1 MNIQKI
7 AELRAG
13 LETGFINS
21 GYNSSL
27 AYQPQFLSNNH
38 KEGKKVLSSIEDELM
53 TCDKFQIS
61 VAFITMGGITP
72 LLQTLKE
79 LEKNGIPGEILT
91 TNYLNFSEPKA
102 LEKLHGLSNITL
114 KMYDVE
120 KAAEGFHTKGYIFK
134 KEEIY
139 RIIIGSSNMTS
150 AALTSNR
157 EWNTKVVSTE
167 QGEVAKQIVEEYNEL
182 WNSRYALSFESFYE
196 EYKERYQIIK
206 RQREIAKSEETPSI
220 EKYRLKPNAM
230 QVGFITNLRKILEK
244 GEDMA
249 LLISATGT
257 GKTYA
262 SAFAMR
268 ELGFKRVL
276 FLVHRGQ
283 LARQTKKSY
292 EKIFDKSVSM
302 GLVGAGHSD
311 YDRDYIFA
319 TVQTLNRDEHLQKY
333 EPDAFDCIILDEAH
347 HSSANTYQKVMNY
360 FTPKLWLG
368 MTATPDKR
376 DDDIEEKNIYQIFNY
391 QIAYEIRLQQAMEE
405 NMLCPFHYFGITD
418 VSLLGDKEIKSKK
431 LTESSFNQLVGDERV
446 KHIIEQANYFGHSGD
461 RVKGL
466 IFCSRIDESVELS
479 NKFNQTINPETGR
492 FFRTIALNGD
502 ATEEERQ
509 RAFERLAMDENTQSL
524 DYIFSVEILNEGVDI
539 VEVNQVIML
548 RPTESPIVFIQQL
561 GRGLRKANGKEYV
574 VILDFIG
581 NYNNNFMIPVA
592 LSGDRSY
599 NADTIRSM
607 LSAEIIR
614 FPALRQCILMRLQRI
629 GFLRR

>member
-1 MNIQKI
+1 MNKQKI

-53 TCDKFQIS
+53 SCDKFQIS

-182 WNSRYALSFESFYE
+182 WNSRYALSFDSFYE

-244 GEDMA
+244 GEDRA

-311 YDRDYIFA
+311 YARDYVFA
-319 TVQTLNRDEHLQKY
+319 TIQTLNRDEHLQKY

-347 HSSANTYQKVMNY
+347 QSSANTYQKVMNY

-431 LTESSFNQLVGDERV
+431 LTEASFNQLVGDERV

-466 IFCSRIDESVELS
+466 IFCSRIDELVELS

-509 RAFERLAMDENTQSL
+509 RAFERLAMDENTLDTANQSNAKQIFDTEGMEKIDKADEKMQPL

-548 RPTESPIVFIQQL
+548 RPTESPIF
-561 GRGLRKANGKEYV
+561 
-574 VILDFIG
+574 
-581 NYNNNFMIPVA
+581 
-592 LSGDRSY
+592 
-599 NADTIRSM
+599 TIWES
-607 LSAEIIR
+607 LI
-614 FPALRQCILMRLQRI
+614 
-629 GFLRR
+629 